1 LSEGTK
7 RKPPWD
13 LVSKP
18 VGDFHSRQEEAM
30 NRITMLASLASFLL
44 LLVPGDRTLFGIAV
58 HAQAPQTQSP
68 QAQSPQSA
76 GAPSIVRV
84 PVPRADQAAPS
95 DMTNHRCHIFP
106 IQEGHGARA
115 RGESP
120 IRPDCDYRVEQ
131 AVKAFAPTDLS
142 FHGGPVIVTAQH
154 SSIFLNCSLS
164 CWGNP
169 FEFLSNLFIGLNIP
183 FIHVVDQYVNTIA
196 SGRYATSDVAIEL
209 NGTQPHTLTDSQLR
223 ALILKA
229 VKFLFSQGGGG
240 GYHQM
245 YSIFLPQGQNL
256 CFDNSKQCY
265 CPDNNCNGGSFNF
278 CAYHGSFDSTDAV
291 GNPIH
296 VIYQAQPYNDVP
308 GCQVTNGPNGSHIDS
323 TDNVLS
329 HEIFETITDPDL
341 NAWFRDSDGFE
352 IGDICAWNLANPI
365 LLNSASYAIQKEYS
379 NQAHECVSVPPTQLV
394 LRKILVHPDI
404 HHLRLFNLQIDGVT
418 VRSNINSGSTGILTV
433 APGSHKVG
441 ETGGTGTPLGAFETV
456 IGGSCAADGT
466 VNLAVGDTKSCT
478 ITNYDHAGGCTQNT
492 FCCEPG
498 DGQNGCA
505 KCVPQ
510 GGGC

>member
-1 LSEGTK
+1 
-7 RKPPWD
+7 
-13 LVSKP
+13 
-18 VGDFHSRQEEAM
+18 M
-30 NRITMLASLASFLL
+30 NKIIKLALLASSLL
-44 LLVPGDRTLFGIAV
+44 LLAPGDRPLFGLA
-58 HAQAPQTQSP
+58 AQAEEPQAQLPQAQSP
-68 QAQSPQSA
+68 QAQSPQA
-76 GAPSIVRV
+76 PGALNIMRI
-84 PVPRADQAAPS
+84 PVPRADRATLP
-95 DMTNHRCHIFP
+95 DMTNHRCHVFP

-115 RGESP
+115 RGEPP
-120 IRPDCDYRVEQ
+120 IRPDCDYRHEP
-131 AVKAFAPTDLS
+131 AAKNFAPTDLS
-142 FHGGPVIVTAQH
+142 FHGGPVIATAQH
-154 SSIFLNCSLS
+154 SFIFLNCSLS

-169 FEFLSNLFIGLNIP
+169 FEFLSDLFIGLNIP

-196 SGRYATSDVAIEL
+196 AGRYTTNNIAIEL
-209 NGTQPHTLTDSQLR
+209 NGTQPHTLSDSQLR
-223 ALILKA
+223 ALILQG
-229 VKFLFSQGGGG
+229 VKFVFSQGGGG
-240 GYHQM
+240 GHDRM

-256 CFDNSKQCY
+256 CFDGQNSNLCY
-265 CPDNNCNGGSFNF
+265 CPDNNCNGGSFFF
-278 CAYHGSFDSTDAV
+278 CAYHSSFDTTDAV

-296 VIYQAQPYNDVP
+296 VIYQAMPYQDVP

-323 TDNVLS
+323 TNNVLS

-341 NAWFRDSDGFE
+341 NAWFIGDSE
-352 IGDICAWNLANPI
+352 IGDLCAWDLINPI

-379 NQAHECVSVPPTQLV
+379 NQAHQCVSVPPTQLV

-418 VRSNINSGSTGILTV
+418 VRANINSGSTGILTV

-441 ETGGTGTPLGAFETV
+441 ETGGTLTPLGAFETV

-478 ITNYDHAGGCTQNT
+478 ITNYDHAGGCTHLT